1 MTSWPRARCSPS
13 SRPEHRAS
21 CARANCAAK
30 RQAMKPAPS
39 ASAADAAWAAG
50 KPPLLRFLTGCHAD
64 FSAETG
70 GAVADYIPDL
80 GKADPDHFGISLAT
94 IDGHVYEVGDTR
106 IPFTIQSMSK
116 PFVFALAL
124 DTLGAARVESAIGVE
139 PSGDPFNSIRLNADN
154 HPFNP
159 MVNAGAIA
167 CSGLIHEAKGDG
179 AFEYIRQALGRFAGR
194 ELGVDEA
201 VYGSESATGDR
212 NRAIGYLLRNS
223 GVIFDDVGAVL
234 EVYFRQ
240 CSILVTARDIAVMAA
255 TLANR
260 GINPVTDEQVMT
272 PYAISRALSVMTSSG
287 MYDYAGEWIYRVGI
301 PAKSGVGG
309 GILAALPA
317 RLGLGSY
324 SPRLD
329 KHGNSVRGIKVCEAL
344 SSHYDLHMLNDS
356 DNARNSVIADYDI
369 GKSASRRSRRP
380 HEQKLLA
387 AHHHDVRVIELVGTL
402 TFSNVDYV
410 SRQLKAK
417 PRPHFIIFDL
427 RRVAATT
434 RAGARLLA
442 ESFRELAEFNVTAIL
457 SGVKRSSP
465 EWKAIGEWTDGVSN
479 LRDFDLL
486 DDAIEWAED
495 QVVYRHGGVIDAT
508 EMTELSEQALL
519 AGLSAEELGR
529 LAALGTIRT
538 YQAGQKII
546 AATDPAAS
554 LFFLTSGVVHVR
566 LHGDLRLA
574 TLQAGM
580 AFGEMALLE
589 TRRSADV
596 FADKS
601 VTALEVPLA
610 DFQRFRDAHPR
621 TGERIMRNLAQLLA
635 DRLIVANTKVNLL
648 TTN

>member
-1 MTSWPRARCSPS
+1 
-13 SRPEHRAS
+13 
-21 CARANCAAK
+21 
-30 RQAMKPAPS
+30 MKPAPL
-39 ASAADAAWAAG
+39 ASTAATAWAAG
-50 KPPLLRFLTGCHAD
+50 KPPLLRFLTGCHAA
-64 FSAETG
+64 FAAETG
-70 GAVADYIPDL
+70 GAVADYIPEL

-106 IPFTIQSMSK
+106 VPFTIQSMSK

-167 CSGLIHEAKGDG
+167 CSGLIHEAKGDR

-194 ELGVDEA
+194 ELGIDEA
-201 VYGSESATGDR
+201 VFASESATGDR

-223 GVIFDDVGAVL
+223 GVVQEDVGAML

-240 CSILVTARDIAVMAA
+240 CSVLVTARDIAVMAA

-260 GINPVTDEQVMT
+260 GINPVTGEQVLT

-329 KHGNSVRGIKVCEAL
+329 RHGNSVRGIKVCEAL
-344 SSHYDLHMLNDS
+344 SAHYDLHMLNRS
-356 DNARNSVIADYDI
+356 DDARNSIIADYNI
-369 GKSASRRSRRP
+369 GNSASRRSRRP

-410 SRQLKAK
+410 SRQLAGR
-417 PRPHFIIFDL
+417 PRPLFIIFDL
-427 RRVAATT
+427 RRVAAIT
-434 RAGARLLA
+434 RAGSRLLA
-442 ESFRELAEFNVTAIL
+442 ECFAELAEFGVTAIL
-457 SGVKRSSP
+457 SGIKRSAP
-465 EWKAIGEWTDGVSN
+465 EWKTIGEWRADAAN
-479 LRDFDLL
+479 LRDFHLL

-495 QVVYRHGGVIDAT
+495 QVIYRHGGVIDAV
-508 EMTELSEQALL
+508 EATELSEQPLL
-519 AGLSAEELGR
+519 AGLTAEELSR

-538 YQAGQKII
+538 YQMRQKII
-546 AATDPAAS
+546 AAAEPATS

-566 LHGDLRLA
+566 LPGGIRLA
-574 TLQAGM
+574 TLTAGM

-596 FADKS
+596 FADNS

-610 DFQRFRDAHPR
+610 DFQRFREAHPR